1 MGGPATALVIGSTS
15 FLLGTLAMHWT
26 ADHLLLWQSP
36 ITPTS
41 LERSYTYYSGSLLPV
56 LDSSPHATLLYGA
69 GLLGSTVTLLKAL
82 GGRESN
88 WLFDGASLFLY
99 GSVGIVYY
107 NNILINLRSLP
118 SAWPNAATTPGTPLP
133 SPISGTDRVFLA
145 LREIASSHA
154 ILAVALVGVIL
165 LQSAQYYS
173 ERLEERERIEEID
186 AKIRRRIRKREV
198 AAKEAERLR
207 KALAE
212 HAGASPSPSPS
223 TAAAA
228 AAASTSAS
236 ASGTAPASASAGNG
250 SAAGASSASSK

>member
-41 LERSYTYYSGSLLPV
+41 LLRSYTYYSRSLLPV
-56 LDSSPHATLLYGA
+56 LDSAPHATVLYGA
-69 GLLGSTVTLLKAL
+69 GLLGSSVTLLKAW

-88 WLFDGASLFLY
+88 WLFDGASLFLF
-99 GSVGIVYY
+99 GSVGLVYY
-107 NNILINLRSLP
+107 NNVLINLRSLP
-118 SAWPNAATTPGTPLP
+118 LQWPASNSAIPPP
-133 SPISGTDRVFLA
+133 SPMSGTDRIFLS

-173 ERLEERERIEEID
+173 ERLEERERIEELD

-198 AAKEAERLR
+198 AQKEQERLR
-207 KALAE
+207 VAVGQKLGNSTNGGTAV
-212 HAGASPSPSPS
+212 ASSSSS
-223 TAAAA
+223 TAA
-228 AAASTSAS
+228 SS
-236 ASGTAPASASAGNG
+236 
-250 SAAGASSASSK
+250 SSATVKQKQAATS